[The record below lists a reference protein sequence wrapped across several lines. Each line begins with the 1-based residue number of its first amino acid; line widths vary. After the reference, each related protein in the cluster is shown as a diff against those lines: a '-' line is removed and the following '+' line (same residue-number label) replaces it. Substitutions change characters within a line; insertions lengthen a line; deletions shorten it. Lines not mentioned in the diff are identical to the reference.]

1 MPVHGD
7 GAQNHLQFD
16 FDAVEVGLGLLLAP
30 MTSASHFLKLRGI
43 FSELPALLGEV

>member
-7 GAQNHLQFD
+7 EAQNHLQFD

-30 MTSASHFLKLRGI
+30 MTSASHFLKLLGI
-43 FSELPALLGEV
+43 FRELPPLLGEV